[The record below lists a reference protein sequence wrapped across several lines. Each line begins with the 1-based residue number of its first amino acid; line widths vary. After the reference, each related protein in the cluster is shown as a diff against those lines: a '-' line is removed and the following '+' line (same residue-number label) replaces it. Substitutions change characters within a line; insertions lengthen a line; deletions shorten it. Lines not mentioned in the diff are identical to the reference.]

1 MVEPLPVNWKSTV
14 CAVTTA
20 IVYWSIRSK
29 NTVVL
34 VAMSKRLN
42 VWCWT
47 PTFVNV
53 FVLSAVAA
61 TGVIYV

>member
-1 MVEPLPVNWKSTV
+1 M

-20 IVYWSIRSK
+20 IVYWSIMSK

-42 VWCWT
+42 GT
-47 PTFVNV
+47 PTFINV
-53 FVLSAVAA
+53 FVVSAVAA